1 MRVRE
6 TKGIRDKRRLLQ
18 RVLAA
23 MLVLA
28 IIAGGALSTM
38 GSAYAVSPLT
48 ITTEPQDIV
57 VDEGLYATRT
67 FTVTAEGGGTL
78 SYQWYRTSG
87 GNTVRLEGKTD
98 PSLEVPTS
106 SPFESDY
113 YVEVSDGTDTVTSR
127 FAHLT
132 VNALPSAPAPS
143 IDTQPLAYAELSE
156 GDDSPTLS
164 VEASVT
170 GGGTLSYQWYR
181 NTTDSNAG
189 GFMLQGQTGV
199 SYVVPTGAAHDSYY
213 YVVVTNTVAG
223 QHPTSTN
230 SATAHVKVNALPSA
244 PAPSIDTQPLSYT
257 DLSEGDDSPTLGVA
271 ASVTGGG
278 TLSYQWYRNTTDSN
292 AGGFMLQGQTGV
304 SYVVPTSAA
313 HDSYYYVVVTNTVAG
328 QHPTSTNSATAH
340 VQVNA
345 LPDAP
350 APSID
355 TQPLSYTDL
364 SEGDDSPT
372 LSVAASVTGGGTLSY
387 QWYRNT
393 TDSNAGGFMLTGQT
407 QDTYLAPTGGAHDSY
422 YYVVVT
428 NTVAGQHPASVRS
441 NTAHVVVQDVTS
453 PTVSISS
460 GINRPTAQ
468 ANFGI
473 TIIFSEPVT
482 GFTEAGVS
490 VANGSL
496 DHFQAVSS
504 LVYTADIT
512 ATAEGPVTI
521 EVAAGVAMDNYSNP
535 NVAATP
541 HIVTYD
547 TTGPT
552 VSLSSSVANPTNQS
566 SFIVT
571 LAFNEPPLDF
581 STTDITVTNGTAS
594 QLQSADGTTYTA
606 VIRPAADGP
615 VTVGLDA
622 NVVTDA
628 AGNANTAAS
637 TSVSTVYD
645 GTSPTASI
653 SSSAANPTNQSTF
666 DVTIT
671 FSEAVTGFA
680 VGDLTVT
687 NGTASNL
694 STSDNR
700 VYTAVITPAADGSV
714 VVTLPSG
721 SAADAAGNGN
731 LAATPYSTVY
741 DTTAPELT
749 DVRIESDNATPS
761 LAKVG
766 DTVTLTFSASER
778 LAASPAVTIAGHAVA
793 AVEADGVYTAVYT
806 MTASDAEGAVPLQ
819 IAFSDPAGNAGVTV
833 VQTTDASAVVFDK
846 TPPVPVIASPIEN
859 ARLTDKQ
866 PTIEGTVEPGST
878 VKIAI
883 NGEASEAQAGS
894 DGKWTFKPAAALIDG
909 AYTITVD
916 AIDPAGNHSEVQA
929 ERSITI
935 YTEQV
940 AVPDNTVDV
949 LINGRPSKIGKLTA
963 GQKDGRSATTL
974 SVDQR
979 ELEKLLAE
987 AGSGAVLT
995 LPFNANSDVLI
1006 GQLNAQMIKSLAQMN
1021 AVVELK
1027 TKQATYTL
1035 SAKQLNVDALSNK
1048 FGSSVNL
1055 RDIAILIEI
1064 AAPSAEMTKLLTHAA
1079 DQGSF
1084 TVVASPVSFTV
1095 SAVYAGTST
1104 ELTTFSAYVERT
1116 IALPAGTDPDK
1127 VTTGVVI
1134 EPDGTL
1140 RHVPTRV
1147 EVVDGSYTAHI
1158 SSLTNSTYAIVWHP
1172 LEFADM
1178 NGHWAKKSV
1187 NNMGSRMVINGTDN
1201 DRFSPDTEITRAEF
1215 AAILVR
1221 GLGIGLNQDQGAFS
1235 DVNSADWYSGAVQTA
1250 YAYQLINGFEDGTF
1264 RPNDKLTREQAIA
1277 ILAKAMNITNGSA
1290 ATAVTGAAAE
1300 ETLRSYKDADEAAPW
1315 ARRGIASSIQA
1326 GVIRGRSAS
1335 LLAPKANIT
1344 RAEVAVI
1351 VERLLKQADLI

>member
-1 MRVRE
+1 ME
-6 TKGIRDKRRLLQ
+6 
-18 RVLAA
+18 
-23 MLVLA
+23 
-28 IIAGGALSTM
+28 
-38 GSAYAVSPLT
+38 
-48 ITTEPQDIV
+48 ITAEPQDIV
-57 VDEGLYATRT
+57 INEGVATTQT
-67 FTVTAEGGGTL
+67 FTVAAGGGGGPF

-87 GNTVRLEGKTD
+87 GSTYLLSGKTA
-98 PSLEVPTS
+98 PSLDVPTW

-113 YVEVSDGTDTVTSR
+113 YVNVSDGTDTVMSR
-127 FAHLT
+127 LAHLT
-132 VNALPSAPAPS
+132 VNALPNAPAPSITTQPASATGLTVGDAAPTLSVAATGSGTLSYQWYRNTTDDNTSGFMLSGQTGASITVPTGAEMDSYYYIVVTNTDSSFAAGKQTASIRSATAHVKVNALPSAPAPS
-143 IDTQPLAYAELSE
+143 IDMQPTPDTQLEE
-156 GDDSPTLS
+156 GADSPTLI
-164 VEASVT
+164 VAASVT

-181 NTTDSNAG
+181 NTTDSYAG
-189 GFMLQGQTGV
+189 GFMLNGQTGV

-223 QHPTSTN
+223 QQPTSTY
-230 SATAHVKVNALPSA
+230 SATAHVKVNALPDA
-244 PAPSIDTQPLSYT
+244 PAPSIDTQPTAYT
-257 DLSEGDDSPTLGVA
+257 ELYEGDARPTLSVA

-278 TLSYQWYRNTTDSN
+278 PLSYQWYRNTTDSN
-292 AGGFMLQGQTGV
+292 AGGVMLQ
-304 SYVVPTSAA
+304 
-313 HDSYYYVVVTNTVAG
+313 
-328 QHPTSTNSATAH
+328 
-340 VQVNA
+340 
-345 LPDAP
+345 
-350 APSID
+350 
-355 TQPLSYTDL
+355 
-364 SEGDDSPT
+364 
-372 LSVAASVTGGGTLSY
+372 
-387 QWYRNT
+387 
-393 TDSNAGGFMLTGQT
+393 GQT
-407 QDTYLAPTGGAHDSY
+407 QDTYLAPTGAAHDSY
-422 YYVVVT
+422 YYVVIT
-428 NTVAGQHPASVRS
+428 NTVPGQHPASVRS

-468 ANFGI
+468 ATFGI
-473 TIIFSEPVT
+473 TIIFSEPVIA
-482 GFTEAGVS
+482 FTSADITVE
-490 VANGSL
+490 NGSL
-496 DHFQAVSS
+496 GHFQAVNS
-504 LVYTADIT
+504 LMYTADIT
-512 ATAEGPVTI
+512 ATAEGLVTI
-521 EVAAGVAMDNYSNP
+521 EVAGGVAMDNSNNP
-535 NVAATP
+535 NAAATP
-541 HIVTYD
+541 HVVTYD

-566 SFIVT
+566 SFVVT

-581 STTDITVTNGTAS
+581 STTDIAVTNGTAS
-594 QLQSADGTTYTA
+594 QLQSADGSTYTA

-628 AGNANTAAS
+628 AGNANTAAP

-645 GTSPTASI
+645 GTPPTASI
-653 SSSAANPTNQSTF
+653 ASTAANQTNQSAF

-680 VGDLTVT
+680 VGDLSVT

-700 VYTAVITPAADGSV
+700 IYTAVITPAAEGSV

-731 LAATPYSTVY
+731 VAATPFSTVY
-741 DTTAPELT
+741 DATAPELT
-749 DVRIESDNATPS
+749 EVHIASDNATPT
-761 LAKVG
+761 LAKAG
-766 DTVTLTFSASER
+766 DTVTVTFRASER

-793 AVEADGVYTAVYT
+793 ASEADGTYTAVYP
-806 MTASDAEGAVPLQ
+806 MTESDAEGAVPLQ

-833 VQTTDASAVVFDK
+833 VQTTDASVVVFDK
-846 TPPVPVIASPIEN
+846 TPPVPVIASPIDN

-883 NGEASEAQAGS
+883 NGEASEAQADS
-894 DGKWTFKPAAALIDG
+894 DGKWAFKPAAALIDG

-916 AIDPAGNHSEVQA
+916 AIDPAGNHSVVQA

-940 AVPDNTVDV
+940 TVSVSDNAVDV
-949 LINGRPSKIGKLTA
+949 FINGRPSKIGKLTG

-974 SVDQR
+974 AVDER

-987 AGSGAVLT
+987 AGAGAVLT
-995 LPFNANSDVLI
+995 LPFTANSDILI

-1035 SAKQLNVDALSNK
+1035 SAKQFNVDALSNK
-1048 FGSSVNL
+1048 LGSSVNL

-1064 AAPSAEMTKLLTHAA
+1064 AAPSAEMTKLLTRAA
-1079 DQGSF
+1079 EQGSF

-1095 SAVYAGTST
+1095 SALYGGTST
-1104 ELTTFSAYVERT
+1104 EITTFNAYVERT

-1158 SSLTNSTYAIVWHP
+1158 SSLTNSTYAVIWHP
-1172 LEFADM
+1172 LEFADV

-1187 NNMGSRMVINGTDN
+1187 DNMGSRMVINGIDN

-1215 AAILVR
+1215 AAIIVR
-1221 GLGIGLNQDQGAFS
+1221 GLGIGLNQNQGAFS
-1235 DVNSADWYSGAVQTA
+1235 DVQSADWYSAAVQTA

-1277 ILAKAMNITNGSA
+1277 ILAKAMTITNGSA
-1290 ATAVTGAAAE
+1290 ATAVTEAAAE
-1300 ETLRSYKDADEAAPW
+1300 GTLRSYKDADEAAPW

-1326 GVIRGRSAS
+1326 GVILGRSAS
-1335 LLAPKANIT
+1335 SLAPKANIT

-1351 VERLLKQADLI
+1351 VERLLKQAGLI